1 MQKTKKKTIKIKDR
15 DLKPAEDAKG
25 GHKRHQGHGFASLLN
40 EKEGPGAQAP
50 GGGYGIHEVQ

>member
-15 DLKPAEDAKG
+15 DLTPAKDASG
-25 GHKRHQGHGFASLLN
+25 GRHRRHGHGFSSLLN

>member
-15 DLKPAEDAKG
+15 DLKPAKDAQG
-25 GHKRHQGHGFASLLN
+25 GRKRHHGHGFSSLLN

>member
-1 MQKTKKKTIKIKDR
+1 MAQKKAKKKIKEP
-15 DLKPAEDAKG
+15 DLTPAKDAKG
-25 GHKRHQGHGFASLLN
+25 GRRRHHGHGFSSLLN